1 MIWRRKQRS
10 SEVTYPLFV
19 DPDSGDFHL
28 QSDSPCIDNGIDPVP
43 DYIGPDLVEFDFDG
57 DARPYGAGW
66 DIGADEW
73 TP

>member
-1 MIWRRKQRS
+1 MIWRRKQWS

-19 DPDSGDFHL
+19 DPDSGDYHL
-28 QSDSPCIDNGIDPVP
+28 QNSSPCIDSGVDPTT
-43 DYIGPDLVEFDFDG
+43 YINPVLVEFDFEG

-66 DIGADEW
+66 DIGVDEW